1 MGEMCVFFSS
11 RTSDFLQGE
20 DGGMEV
26 VKFHVRLNGGR

>member
-1 MGEMCVFFSS
+1 MGEMCFLSS

-26 VKFHVRLNGGR
+26 VKFHVRLTGGR